1 MNEIGIGAARGTTIG
16 KSGGGECGMGTLK
29 CRKMLTKGGVI

>member
-1 MNEIGIGAARGTTIG
+1 MSEMGAGAARSNAIG

-29 CRKMLTKGGVI
+29 HWKMLTKGGVI